1 MTIREAANNTTTGGI
16 SAAASSGGS
25 SGLTE
30 AEVTALANT
39 AILDNNEWVFKRSY
53 YFEELDAQAG
63 FGEDNIDVDNYP
75 RLKMK
80 IFNAHLNSSG
90 HSYNIRPTLDGTQ
103 ITSALNYTGHGYNN
117 STPYSFNSS
126 SVNIT
131 GGWGDCVAYSS
142 IISQS
147 LWIFEFVFTRST
159 ETNQTINVNWDC
171 NCPTTGGYQSWTHS
185 GNMLIQTSSTNYN
198 GIRFVPD
205 SGGSQKWGKS
215 NSNTDDCRVEVYQGK
230 FQTPTA
236 LT

>member
-53 YFEELDAQAG
+53 YFDELDAQAG
-63 FGEDNIDVDNYP
+63 FGEDNIDVDTYP

-80 IFNAHLNSSG
+80 IFNAHLNASG

-103 ITSALNYTGHGYNN
+103 ITSALNFTGHGYKNTTPFAFNN
-117 STPYSFNSS
+117 N

-131 GGWGDCVAYSS
+131 GGWGDVVAYSS
-142 IISQS
+142 IISQG
-147 LWIFEFVFTRST
+147 LWIFCRCLANNIKRCNNIRISCIG
-159 ETNQTINVNWDC
+159 INFLC
-171 NCPTTGGYQSWTHS
+171 LFSR
-185 GNMLIQTSSTNYN
+185 N
-198 GIRFVPD
+198 G
-205 SGGSQKWGKS
+205 
-215 NSNTDDCRVEVYQGK
+215 C
-230 FQTPTA
+230 
-236 LT
+236 